1 MKTLNLSEYHKM
13 TDGEFILLMRWV
25 FVVFRHV

>member
-13 TDGEFILLMRWV
+13 TDTEFILLMR
-25 FVVFRHV
+25 FAFAVFRHD